1 MNLFLLI
8 YHNGGSTHHY
18 FHGLSRA
25 VAHLILT
32 DVDAALLRFGYTHTV
47 DGVPCG
53 TYHRSLTVGNCLLY
67 RRHEIVRLISIAIT
81 II

>member
-32 DVDAALLRFGYTHTV
+32 DVDAALLRFSHTHTV
-47 DGVPCG
+47 DSVPCG
-53 TYHRSLTVGNCLLY
+53 TYHRSLAVGNFLLY